1 MTNHLCRST
10 QRSVSPEE
18 VNRRRYTK
26 NESPLTRYHVV
37 QLQRRVT
44 VNDSRIGCF
53 GAEELES
60 HATATPAA
68 SMHDRTTSTS
78 ADCFRQS
85 VGAAV
90 VKHAR
95 WLMFQPV
102 TILLFSNWH
111 FPSFLFGICFTRVE
125 RNPHNVSMTTVVVD
139 RTGILSNVSIRLRVT
154 CLSQVKSLGSA
165 FADHNRACAE
175 LNSGGASFPWVG
187 RPREGGK
194 TCVKGATLFRT
205 LTPPPFL
212 IFVTFRVS
220 SNIRT
225 YWVWVTTF

>member
-1 MTNHLCRST
+1 MCIR
-10 QRSVSPEE
+10 
-18 VNRRRYTK
+18 
-26 NESPLTRYHVV
+26 
-37 QLQRRVT
+37 
-44 VNDSRIGCF
+44 DS
-53 GAEELES
+53 
-60 HATATPAA
+60 
-68 SMHDRTTSTS
+68 
-78 ADCFRQS
+78 CFRQS

-205 LTPPPFL
+205 LTPPLFL
-212 IFVTFRVS
+212 FSLHSGYHPIFVLIGCGWPLSRAQNFWTFPLGQAKIQQYTRLLDQAMIAIRPRVMP
-220 SNIRT
+220 
-225 YWVWVTTF
+225 